1 LFPAFRVFQEILAIS
16 WISPSFLD
24 ISGDSAFSPNMH
36 RTRDE
41 PAELRDLRYGLRTL
55 RKNSAFTAAAIL
67 SLSLGIGVNTLVFS
81 VFDSLL
87 LRPLPIAHRS
97 RRCLSRRKKAPAI
110 LFQSTE
116 SFETI
121 IPPVIF
127 RSSYQDYNS
136 TTTIVVKSR
145 RPGAEVVEQIRKQI
159 ATMDARLPVYGTG
172 SLVNM
177 LGFALFPMHAAAI
190 ALSAFGILAILLA
203 VTGIPGLVAYA
214 VARRTRELGIRIA
227 VGARSS
233 EVLRLVLGKL
243 ALCWPGLRRD
253 LCWRLPPDGR
263 IAPSSTEPRQEIRAC
278 C

>member
-1 LFPAFRVFQEILAIS
+1 
-16 WISPSFLD
+16 
-24 ISGDSAFSPNMH
+24 MH

-177 LGFALFPMHAAAI
+177 LGFALFPMYAAAI
-190 ALSAFGILAILLA
+190 TFSAFWHPCDSVGSDRY
-203 VTGIPGLVAYA
+203 PR
-214 VARRTRELGIRIA
+214 ARRVYRCPEDPGTRHTDSGGSAI
-227 VGARSS
+227 
-233 EVLRLVLGKL
+233 
-243 ALCWPGLRRD
+243 WPGLRRD

-263 IAPSSTEPRQEIRAC
+263 LAPSSTEPRQEIRAC